1 MIILEV
7 LKEEMTL
14 AVCFTRCDAISA
26 IVGLLNDT
34 SVVSAHACILHT
46 LLDVIPLDIDAHA
59 CFCIPVTFDRTVC
72 SRLVWIDTG
81 GWSTLQHFERA
92 KLIFFFHSQ

>member
-1 MIILEV
+1 M
-7 LKEEMTL
+7 L

-34 SVVSAHACILHT
+34 SVVPAHACILHT
-46 LLDVIPLDIDAHA
+46 LLDVIPLY
-59 CFCIPVTFDRTVC
+59 CNTPRYRCPRLFCIPVTSHRTAC

-81 GWSTLQHFERA
+81 GSNALQLFDRA
-92 KLIFFFHSQ
+92 MLIFFFHSQ

>member
-1 MIILEV
+1 M
-7 LKEEMTL
+7 L

-46 LLDVIPLDIDAHA
+46 LLDVIPLDCNTPRYRCPRMFLHSYFRSHRLLAFGLDRHRGGRAHYN
-59 CFCIPVTFDRTVC
+59 
-72 SRLVWIDTG
+72 
-81 GWSTLQHFERA
+81 
-92 KLIFFFHSQ
+92 IFIVQS